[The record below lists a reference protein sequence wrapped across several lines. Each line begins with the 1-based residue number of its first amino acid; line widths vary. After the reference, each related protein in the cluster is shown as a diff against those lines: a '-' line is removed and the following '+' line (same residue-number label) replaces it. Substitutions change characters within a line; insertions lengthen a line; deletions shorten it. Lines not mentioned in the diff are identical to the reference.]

1 MLFGPREIFT
11 FIYMILLM
19 GINLAV
25 KLYIGTQRERRR
37 VAELEKEM
45 LDQIRQRNGNLN
57 ITCSRSAS
65 LREDL

>member
-1 MLFGPREIFT
+1 MEKPDYKEKLRLRSYGLPQPDTTVYTVMLKDVR
-11 FIYMILLM
+11 
-19 GINLAV
+19 
-25 KLYIGTQRERRR
+25 Q
-37 VAELEKEM
+37 EKEM